1 MRSAF
6 RSPGVPSIR
15 ETGTASLIGGASNR
29 PMSAGST
36 DNSFL
41 NTRASSDFS
50 NLQYQLGRDTR
61 YGAQLRQLHE
71 AGIALFAGRQHGKN
85 GNGSYAVRRMTAR
98 KRMRKKLQEIK
109 QQLRMRMHDPVPQ
122 TGAWLG
128 SVVQGGYFTTTLC
141 WGISI
146 VSGCSGNACFAT
158 GGKRSSAVVKY
169 AGTPGSVVSNWPHNG
184 FPHLA

>member
-1 MRSAF
+1 
-6 RSPGVPSIR
+6 
-15 ETGTASLIGGASNR
+15 
-29 PMSAGST
+29 
-36 DNSFL
+36 
-41 NTRASSDFS
+41 
-50 NLQYQLGRDTR
+50 
-61 YGAQLRQLHE
+61 
-71 AGIALFAGRQHGKN
+71 
-85 GNGSYAVRRMTAR
+85 MTAR

-158 GGKRSSAVVKY
+158 GGKRLSAVVKD
-169 AGTPGSVVSNWPHNG
+169 AGTPGFVVSSWPHNG
-184 FPHLA
+184 SLNLVCSIPGPLIASPPLIQDRSRMR